1 MRIWSTTRRTLPL
14 VAVFG
19 VLAAGLVAGP
29 GTAPT
34 QHVEVKN
41 TPATVDEHTVPLRE
55 TAEEKPQTRL
65 SGEEGASAGSHSD
78 DELESGLVVASTQRT
93 GLKPFSMLGVT
104 WDSGLRETAGQS
116 LVEVRWHK
124 LDGSWSPWTELHI
137 DPAPG
142 EGGREGTEPQW
153 VDKADGAAV
162 RVMSK
167 QATKVEGLRLA
178 TVDPGSTPDVTPTA
192 ATVGQPRIISRA
204 SWNARPNSGCDSPRY
219 GKSTLGAVVHHTV
232 GSNSY
237 TKAQSAGIVKAAQ
250 SYHMNARD
258 WCDIGYNFLVDRYG
272 QIFEGRSGGI
282 TKMVRAAHAG
292 NGAVNERMIGVSLM
306 GTFSTVAPTSA
317 MKAAADDLVA
327 WRFSRA
333 GIPAKGTFS
342 IGGLRLNRISGH
354 RNVVATECP
363 GAKAYSWVV
372 NDMRDAVARRM
383 ARPSSGAS
391 PSQPSKLPTPTGLT
405 ITKRTNSSLSL
416 DWAPVSGASKYAVQY
431 SRSSSMS
438 SPTTVVASSSGAT
451 LSGLKADTRYY
462 VRVAVRDDASTTLRS
477 SYSAVRNAPTY
488 RWAAPTGLKVT
499 KRTTSSLSL
508 DWAGTTGAKKYV
520 VQVSR
525 SSSFTSPKYVAFS
538 TSKGTVTGL
547 KRAGATYYV
556 RVVIKHSKTNDPLS
570 TWSSAVKTSTTGSSS
585 STDKKTIG
593 SASSITLK
601 GHGYGHG
608 IGMSQWGARG
618 GADRGATWSQILAK
632 YYPGTK
638 LSTKSGYIRV
648 HVTADDDGSTA
659 VAGRSGLTFVRGSS
673 RTSLPTKAS
682 SGTIT
687 AWRIEPTS
695 SDRRRSVL
703 RFKTGSSWH
712 TFRSMT
718 WAGSA
723 DFAAPTIKVLLPGG
737 RSATYRY
744 KVRAARPSST
754 STVRRTVNVLPIDDY
769 TRGVVAREMPSSW
782 NLDAVRAQAVAA
794 RTYGARTMGSS
805 GWYDICDT
813 TSCQVYGGMS
823 AETSRSNEAVS
834 QTRGKVLTYGGK
846 LAFTQFS
853 ASSGGYTN
861 KGSQPYLKAVSD
873 EWDGVSSNANH
884 SWSIKVPVSR
894 IRSAYPS
901 IGTPRTVTVTKR
913 NGLGSMGGRVLSVTF
928 SGSKGSRTVSGND
941 VRWAFGLKS
950 DWFGF

>member
-1 MRIWSTTRRTLPL
+1 MRIWSTTRRALPL

-29 GTAPT
+29 GTQPT
-34 QHVEVKN
+34 EHVEVKN

-55 TAEEKPQTRL
+55 TAKEQPQERL
-65 SGEEGASAGSHSD
+65 SGEEEASAGTHSD
-78 DELESGLVVASTQRT
+78 DELTSGLVVASTQRT

-104 WDSGLRETAGQS
+104 WDSGLRETAGES
-116 LVEVRWHK
+116 LVEVRWHRT
-124 LDGSWSPWTELHI
+124 DGSWSPWTELHI
-137 DPAPG
+137 DHAPG

-153 VDKADGAAV
+153 VDEADGAAV
-162 RVMSK
+162 RVLSK
-167 QATKVEGLRLA
+167 TPTKVQGLRLA
-178 TVDPGSTPDVTPTA
+178 TIDPGSTPDVTPTA
-192 ATVGQPRIISRA
+192 ATVRQPRIISRA

-232 GSNSY
+232 GSNTYS
-237 TKAQSAGIVKAAQ
+237 KSQSASIVKAAQ
-250 SYHMNARD
+250 SYHMNARN
-258 WCDIGYNFLVDRYG
+258 WCDIGYNFLVDRFG

-306 GTFSTVAPTSA
+306 GTFSSTAPSSA

-342 IGGLRLNRISGH
+342 LGGLRLNRISGH

-383 ARPSSGAS
+383 SAKTTS
-391 PSQPSKLPTPTGLT
+391 PGTGTPAKLATPTGLT
-405 ITKRTNSSLSL
+405 VTKRMSRSIDL
-416 DWAPVSGASKYAVQY
+416 DWAPVSGASKYVVQY
-431 SRSSSMS
+431 SRSASMS
-438 SPTTVVASSSGAT
+438 NPSTKVVSTSAASLTG
-451 LSGLKADTRYY
+451 LSANTRYY
-462 VRVAVRDDASTTLRS
+462 ARVAVRDSSTSALRS
-477 SYSAVRNAPTY
+477 DYSAVRSAATY
-488 RWAAPTGLKVT
+488 RWAAPTGLTVT
-499 KRTTSSLSL
+499 KRTSSSLSL

-525 SSSFTSPKYVAFS
+525 TSSFASSKFVAFS

-547 KRAGATYYV
+547 KHAGTTHYV
-556 RVVIKHSKTNDPLS
+556 RVVIKHSTTNEALS
-570 TWSSAVKTSTTGSSS
+570 PWSGAVKTSTTGTAS
-585 STDKKTIG
+585 STNKKSIG

-638 LSTKSGYIRV
+638 LSTTSGYIRV

-673 RTSLPTKAS
+673 KTSLPTRAS
-682 SGTIT
+682 TGAIS

-703 RFKTGSSWH
+703 RYKTGSSWH

-723 DFAAPTIKVLLPGG
+723 DFAAPTLKVLLPGG

-813 TSCQVYGGMS
+813 TSCQVYGGVG
-823 AETSRSNEAVS
+823 AESSRSNEAVS
-834 QTRGKVLTYGGK
+834 QTARKVLTYQGK

-873 EWDGVSSNANH
+873 AWDGISSNTNH
-884 SWSIKVPVSR
+884 SWSVKVPVSR

-901 IGTPRTVTVTKR
+901 IGTPRTITVTKR
-913 NGLGSMGGRVLSVTF
+913 NGHGAMGGRAVSVTI
-928 SGSKGSRTVSGND
+928 SGSKGSRTVTGSD